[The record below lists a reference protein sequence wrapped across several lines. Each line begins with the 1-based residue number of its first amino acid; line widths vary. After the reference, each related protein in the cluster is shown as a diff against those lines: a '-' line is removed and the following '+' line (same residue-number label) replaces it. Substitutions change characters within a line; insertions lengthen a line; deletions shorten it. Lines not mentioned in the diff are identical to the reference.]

1 MKKVEVGVKGKM
13 GKMGLVCWEVRV
25 KRMGIWV
32 VVVGVGVGVEEMQVV
47 VGKLEGRNQWGRR
60 GDGGSDG
67 CG

>member
-32 VVVGVGVGVEEMQVV
+32 VVVGVGVEEMQVV
-47 VGKLEGRNQWGRR
+47 VGKLEEGNQWRRR